1 MRKPVQAIVRV
12 RLAPCLSPQVFERQL
27 RALPAV
33 RSAVRVIGDVD
44 YELRLECRDLAYLEV
59 TLTTLRAFRGTE
71 VASTALVAGDVAGLG
86 RRARPVADWETAPRP
101 RQPRTA

>member
-1 MRKPVQAIVRV
+1 VQALVRV

-59 TLTTLRAFRGTE
+59 TLTTLRALRGTE
-71 VASTALVAGDVAGLG
+71 VASTALVTGDVAGLG
-86 RRARPVADWETAPRP
+86 RRARPVTDWGTAPRP
-101 RQPRTA
+101 RLHRSA